1 MIDAIYSGKAL
12 TMDSASSK
20 PWYVYLGGMAAIII
34 LLKIA
39 GDVASGVIDSLEDEA
54 GDGWDGDAGIS

>member
-1 MIDAIYSGKAL
+1 
-12 TMDSASSK
+12 MDSASSK